1 MLTNPAIRDRGADAG
16 ALWTDLSRR
25 VGIAK
30 TPNAR
35 RDALRR
41 FKPPEVLRIG
51 ARDLLGYADVPE
63 TIRAISDFADVCVR
77 MALQICA
84 EERGLT
90 DAPFA
95 VFALGKLGGRE
106 LNYASDIDLI
116 FVHGDA
122 MPAAEA
128 VKLGETVRD
137 ALAKVDRCRVC
148 LSGRPAPAAGRP
160 VWAGLAVAG
169 VLPGLL

>member
-1 MLTNPAIRDRGADAG
+1 MLTNPAIRDRGRDPD
-16 ALWTDLSRR
+16 ALWADLTRR

-51 ARDLLGYADVPE
+51 ARDLLGYAE
-63 TIRAISDFADVCVR
+63 
-77 MALQICA
+77 CA
-84 EERGLT
+84 GNGAGDQRFRRCLRSHGPATKRREERQQR

-116 FVHGDA
+116 FVHGDSTCLT
-122 MPAAEA
+122 AEA
-128 VKLGETVRD
+128 VRLGRD
-137 ALAKVDRCRVC
+137 RAGHALARGDRCRVC
-148 LSGRPAPAAGRP
+148 L
-160 VWAGLAVAG
+160 
-169 VLPGLL
+169 PG